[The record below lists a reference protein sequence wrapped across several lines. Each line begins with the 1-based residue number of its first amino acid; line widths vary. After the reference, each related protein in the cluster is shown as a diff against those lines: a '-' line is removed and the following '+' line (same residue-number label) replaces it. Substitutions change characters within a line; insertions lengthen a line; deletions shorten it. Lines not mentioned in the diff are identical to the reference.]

1 MSKSEPTVF
10 IVDDDEVICSG
21 ISQLVETV
29 GFNTKAFSSAQGF
42 LDFYDCNTACPG
54 CLVLDVRMP
63 NMSGLVLQEK
73 LAEYSNC
80 LPIIFITGHGDV
92 PTASEA
98 FKHGAID
105 FIEKPFSDQ
114 ILLDSIN
121 KAIKT
126 SLTSHRHHAEIAE
139 IQERMDSLTSRE
151 RQILDGIISGK
162 TNKMIAFDLQISP
175 KTVDF
180 HRCNIMEKMG
190 VNNAVQLT
198 KMVMRVSGTQSSIRS
213 K

>member
-1 MSKSEPTVF
+1 MMVKIEPTVSV
-10 IVDDDEVICSG
+10 VDDDENICESLG
-21 ISQLVETV
+21 RLIKAV
-29 GFNTKAFSSAQGF
+29 GFKVKIFPSAQRF
-42 LDFYDCNTACPG
+42 LDSDDFSEPG

-63 NMSGLVLQEK
+63 GMSGLGLQNK
-73 LAEYSNC
+73 LAKHRVC

-92 PTASEA
+92 ATATEA
-98 FKHGAID
+98 FKNGAMD

-121 KAIKT
+121 KAIEI
-126 SLTSHRHHAEIAE
+126 SLQNYRDKAEMTN
-139 IQERMDSLTSRE
+139 IQQRLDSLTSRE
-151 RQILDGIISGK
+151 HQIMEEIIDGK
-162 TNKMIAFDLQISP
+162 TNKMIAFELDISP

-198 KMVMRVSGTQSSIRS
+198 KTVMRFLNT
-213 K
+213 